1 MRRLQWWVRGVS
13 GACLGVVGL
22 TGRVQ
27 SLQAQTTGQAAGQP
41 AGPPAAPADTALARE
56 VSTAPISLERG
67 LAAAA
72 AHGKAISAK
81 YEAEG
86 GHLQLSVYTAQGAKF
101 SEVLVDPRSGRV
113 LKTEPIDTGEDL
125 TAATAQRAA
134 MGTATRSLRVAVAHA
149 RAANAGYHAVSV
161 MPALD
166 HGVPTAMIVLAR
178 GATSKTVTEALH

>member
-1 MRRLQWWVRGVS
+1 MQQLQWWVRGVS

-22 TGRVQ
+22 GGSAHVLRA
-27 SLQAQTTGQAAGQP
+27 QATEQP
-41 AGPPAAPADTALARE
+41 AGTPAPPADTTLARE
-56 VSTAPISLERG
+56 VSTAPISLERA
-67 LAAAA
+67 LAAAAA

-86 GHLQLSVYTAQGAKF
+86 GHLQLSVYTARGTKF

-149 RAANAGYHAVSV
+149 RAANVGYHAVSV
-161 MPALD
+161 TPALD
-166 HGVPTAMIVLAR
+166 KGAPTATIVLAR
-178 GATSKTVTEALH
+178 GATSKTVTEALR

>member
-1 MRRLQWWVRGVS
+1 MRRLQWSVLGVS
-13 GACLGVVGL
+13 VACLGVVGL
-22 TGRVQ
+22 VGSVQ
-27 SLQAQTTGQAAGQP
+27 LLRAQATGQPSGQP
-41 AGPPAAPADTALARE
+41 VAPADTALARE

-72 AHGKAISAK
+72 IAHGKAISAK

-101 SEVLVDPRSGRV
+101 YEVLVDPRSGRV
-113 LKTEPIDTGEDL
+113 LKTQPIDKGEDL

-161 MPALD
+161 TPALD
-166 HGVPTAMIVLAR
+166 NGVPIATIVLAR
-178 GATSKTVTEALH
+178 GATSKAVTEALR